1 MGIALF
7 LALILS
13 LCFATVLI
21 QDLDPLLGGAFLV
34 GVICCLVVVFTM
46 LSIAK
51 DTANLVLVAP
61 STNANK
67 FRRGNER
74 VNQITET

>member
-13 LCFATVLI
+13 LCFAAVLI
-21 QDLDPLLGGAFLV
+21 QDLDPLLAGAFLV

-46 LSIAK
+46 VALE
-51 DTANLVLVAP
+51 DTCQ
-61 STNANK
+61 TYGK
-67 FRRGNER
+67 FSVGRALYQCQ
-74 VNQITET
+74 QIQEGK

>member
-13 LCFATVLI
+13 LCFAAVLI
-21 QDLDPLLGGAFLV
+21 QDLDPLLAGAFLV

-46 LSIAK
+46 LAVK
-51 DTANLVLVAP
+51 DTCQTYGKFSVG
-61 STNANK
+61 STIYQCQ
-67 FRRGNER
+67 
-74 VNQITET
+74 QIQEDK

>member
-13 LCFATVLI
+13 LCFAAVLI
-21 QDLDPLLGGAFLV
+21 QDLDPLLAGAFLV

-46 LSIAK
+46 VAVG
-51 DTANLVLVAP
+51 DTCQTYGKFSVG
-61 STNANK
+61 STIYQCQ
-67 FRRGNER
+67 
-74 VNQITET
+74 QIQEGK